1 MSIDSESQPITESAM
16 LETDPFRLCREVPD
30 ECAERTLTLLQKV
43 LLIGALVF
51 LVEAAFFFPMTVLLW
66 LNVAFT
72 LFYVAVSVYRVLLI
86 DLSLVHHAEIRV
98 SQEEI
103 AALTDEELP
112 EYTILVPL
120 YREAESL
127 PNLVKSLEALDYPK
141 AKLDV
146 QLLLEEDDAETVEAA
161 KALQL
166 GAHYRVV
173 IVSHSLPKTKPK
185 ACNVGLGFARGQYL
199 VIYDA
204 EDRPEPDQLKK
215 AVVGFK
221 SVEAD
226 VICLQAK
233 LNFYNQRQNWV
244 TRWFTAEYSMWF
256 DLSLPGLGSMRAPI
270 PLGGTSN
277 HFITEKLRELRG
289 WDAHNVAED
298 CDLGIRIARRGFR
311 TRMLDTTTW
320 EEACSQWR
328 YWLKQRSRWVKG
340 YIQTFLV
347 HNRRPLRLTREIG
360 WRNTVNFY
368 LTVGGVFVGFL
379 LNPIYWA
386 LAILWFVGKSELLTQ
401 LFPGTVF
408 FLAATCLFLGN
419 FVFVYTCALGCAR
432 RGLWDLVKYA
442 LLLPPYWFM
451 LSLGAW
457 KGFLQLLFRPHYWE
471 KTKHA
476 LFKEEQ
482 KGN

>member
-1 MSIDSESQPITESAM
+1 LNFDASPQQIPDADAF
-16 LETDPFRLCREVPD
+16 ETDPFRLCREAPA
-30 ECAERTLTLLQKV
+30 ECARRTLTVLQTILLLGAVV
-43 LLIGALVF
+43 LL
-51 LVEAAFFFPMTVLLW
+51 VEVAVFFPMAVLLW

-72 LFYVAVSVYRVLLI
+72 VFYVAVSAYRVLLI
-86 DLSLVHHAEIRV
+86 DFSLARQAEIQV
-98 SQEEI
+98 AAEEI
-103 AALTDEELP
+103 AALRDEELP

-120 YREAESL
+120 YREAASL
-127 PNLVKSLEALDYPK
+127 PNLARALDALDYPK
-141 AKLDV
+141 SKLDV
-146 QLLLEEDDAETVEAA
+146 QLLLEADDAETIEAA

-166 GAHYRVV
+166 GAHYRLVV
-173 IVSHSLPKTKPK
+173 VPHSLPKTKPK
-185 ACNVGLGFARGQYL
+185 ACNVGLGLARGKYL

-215 AVVGFK
+215 AIVGF
-221 SVEAD
+221 SRAGSD
-226 VICLQAK
+226 VVCLQAK

-256 DLSLPGLGSMRAPI
+256 DLALPGLGSMRAPI

-298 CDLGIRIARRGFR
+298 CDLGIRLARRGYR

-328 YWLKQRSRWVKG
+328 YWIRQRSRWVKG

-347 HNRRPLRLTREIG
+347 HNRHPLRLMREIG
-360 WRNTVNFY
+360 WLNTLNFY

-386 LAILWFVGKSELLTQ
+386 LAAVWFVGRWEPLTQ
-401 LFPGTVF
+401 LFPGAVF

-419 FVFVYTCALGCAR
+419 FVFVYACALGCAR

-442 LLLPPYWFM
+442 LLIPPYWLM
-451 LSLGAW
+451 LSIGAW

-476 LFKEEQ
+476 LFKEE
-482 KGN
+482 KTG

>member
-1 MSIDSESQPITESAM
+1 VNSNAKPAAESAT

-30 ECAERTLTLLQKV
+30 ECAGRTLTLLQKV
-43 LLIGALVF
+43 FLLGAVIF
-51 LVEAAFFFPMTVLLW
+51 LVEAALFFPMAVLLW

-72 LFYVAVSVYRVLLI
+72 LFYVAVSVYRVVLI
-86 DLSLVHHAEIRV
+86 DLSLARHAEIQV
-98 SQEEI
+98 SQEQI
-103 AALTDEELP
+103 AALSDEELP
-112 EYTILVPL
+112 DYTILVPL

-127 PNLVKSLEALDYPK
+127 PNLVKALEALDYPK
-141 AKLDV
+141 SKLDV
-146 QLLLEEDDAETVEAA
+146 QLLLEEDDVETIDAA
-161 KALQL
+161 KALNL
-166 GAHYRVV
+166 APHFRLVV
-173 IVSHSLPKTKPK
+173 VSHSLPKTKPK
-185 ACNVGLGFARGQYL
+185 ACNVGLGFARGKYL

-215 AVVGFK
+215 AVAAFRG
-221 SVEAD
+221 VESD
-226 VICLQAK
+226 VVCLQAK

-298 CDLGIRIARRGFR
+298 CDLGIRLARRGFR

-320 EEACSQWR
+320 EEACSEWR
-328 YWLKQRSRWVKG
+328 YWIRQRSRWVKG

-347 HNRRPLRLTREIG
+347 HNRRPLRLAKEIG

-379 LNPIYWA
+379 LNPIYWV
-386 LAILWFVGKSELLTQ
+386 LAVVWFVGRWEPLTQ
-401 LFPGTVF
+401 LFPGAVF

-442 LLLPPYWFM
+442 LLIPPYWFM
-451 LSLGAW
+451 LSIGAW

-476 LFKEEQ
+476 LFKEGQ
-482 KGN
+482 KES